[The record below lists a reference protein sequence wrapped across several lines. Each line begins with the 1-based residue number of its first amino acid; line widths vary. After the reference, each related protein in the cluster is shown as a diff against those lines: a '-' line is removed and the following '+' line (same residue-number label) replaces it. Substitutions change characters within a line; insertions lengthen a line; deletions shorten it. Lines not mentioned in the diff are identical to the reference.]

1 MQPLLTKSTQRSF
14 IFASAHTNL
23 ICIDSF
29 PSLHPSTNTNFA
41 RPGPL
46 LYGYLIWNLGS
57 GFGSGTFITRP
68 SWAITLLALSK
79 STIVIHRTDNGFHSC
94 SNSSTGVCSE
104 RLGVLLQ
111 KRPDIL
117 SLRRS
122 DTLSGPDKLLDL
134 AVHPNFVEVP
144 PPKDP
149 TNDVF
154 RVTYPVSAA

>member
-1 MQPLLTKSTQRSF
+1 MELRLRLRLWNFYNEAELGHNP
-14 IFASAHTNL
+14 
-23 ICIDSF
+23 
-29 PSLHPSTNTNFA
+29 PSTFE
-41 RPGPL
+41 
-46 LYGYLIWNLGS
+46 
-57 GFGSGTFITRP
+57 
-68 SWAITLLALSK
+68 